1 MSLRLAVATE
11 DFGTPL
17 RRAIPQAAQAQV
29 PGIQLNVRREILNE
43 KMSASGLRQL
53 GQYVRENRMQV
64 SGLSCPTR
72 HALADPEYLEE
83 RLQLIRSAMEVA
95 RPLDTASLMV
105 PCGLI
110 PNPDEDP
117 TAQEATDNSDIEQL
131 ANPFSFATD
140 NRSGRHDPNQAD
152 QFDTLRQ
159 VVNDLVRHG
168 NHVGCILTL
177 QLPNYDISLV
187 GRLLAGI
194 NAGPVQIS
202 FDPAV
207 AIFTGAQ
214 VVDTYRQLYQHIGH
228 VRARDGRR
236 NSDYS
241 GMEAAIG
248 DGVVPWDVFLPTLI
262 EADFTD
268 WVCIERTGGDHR
280 PTDVLRGVAH
290 TQSLLPQPTEG

>member
-17 RRAIPQAAQAQV
+17 RQAIPQAAQTQV

-53 GQYVRENRMQV
+53 TQYVRENRMQV
-64 SGLSCPTR
+64 SGLSCTTR
-72 HALADPEYLEE
+72 HALADADYLEE
-83 RLQLIRSAMEVA
+83 RLQLVRSAMEVA
-95 RPLDTASLMV
+95 RPLDTTNLMI

-110 PNPDEDP
+110 PNPDEEP
-117 TAQEATDNSDIEQL
+117 ASETPDNSDIEQL
-131 ANPFSFATD
+131 ANPFSFAAD
-140 NRSGRHDPNQAD
+140 SGSATNAPSQAD
-152 QFDTLRQ
+152 QFDILCQ
-159 VVNDLVRHG
+159 VINDLVHYG

-177 QLPNYDISLV
+177 QLPNYDTDLV
-187 GRLLAGI
+187 ERLLARI

-207 AIFTGAQ
+207 AIFTGAR
-214 VVDTYRQLYQHIGH
+214 VVETYRQLYQHVGY

-241 GMEAAIG
+241 GTETPLG
-248 DGVVPWDVFLPTLI
+248 DGVVAWDEFLPTLI
-262 EADFTD
+262 EADFTG

-290 TQSLLPQPTEG
+290 AQSLLPQPTEG